1 MHYYELMILRLCTL
15 LLASILLCA
24 GMATAQTKV
33 VKEVNAHPTNAW
45 SGPDLYKEFCA
56 VCHGADGHGNGPA
69 ASALKTSATDL
80 TTIAR
85 RNNNKYPELKIQQI
99 IKGDPNIPA
108 HGSADMPTWGN
119 VFKSISA
126 NGAFAEMR
134 INALVT
140 YIQQI
145 QR

>member
-1 MHYYELMILRLCTL
+1 
-15 LLASILLCA
+15 LASILLCA

-45 SGPDLYKEFCA
+45 RGPDLHTEVCA
-56 VCHGADGHGNGPA
+56 VCHGAEGHGNGPA